1 MTIRDR
7 KFVDVGGVRTGYFE
21 QGQGDVIVLFHG
33 GGFSSLPRAAHSAQD
48 WDLNIEGLSQ
58 WFHVYAVDK
67 LGHGYTGNPKSL
79 DGYSR
84 EAQIQHAAEFLKTLE
99 LRDVTLVGHSQGG
112 ILVTRL
118 ALQHSEQIRSC
129 IIVDSGS
136 LAPGL
141 TRGFGEAPEPRLSKE
156 SQRWVLQKYSFSFDH
171 ISDEFLEA
179 MCAIAMQPKYQEAVA
194 TLQKTGLIR
203 THIQP
208 QMMAQKEETL
218 RWLQEGRLK
227 IPTLLLWGYNDPTAP
242 LSKGHALF
250 ELVAH
255 SAPRSQMHIFNQAG
269 HFSYREHPKEFNEVV
284 RGFIQ

>member
-1 MTIRDR
+1 MTVRDR
-7 KFVDVGGVRTGYFE
+7 KFVDVGGIRTSYFE
-21 QGQGDVIVLFHG
+21 EGQGDVVVLFHG

-67 LGHGYTGNPKSL
+67 LGHGYTDNPKSL

-84 EAQIQHAAEFLKTLE
+84 EAQIQHAAEYLKTLE

-118 ALQHSEQIRSC
+118 ALQHPEMVRSC

-171 ISDEFLEA
+171 ISDELLDA
-179 MCAIAMQPKYQEAVA
+179 MYAIAMQPKYQEAVA
-194 TLQKTGLIR
+194 TLLESDQLTARISKG
-203 THIQP
+203 
-208 QMMAQKEETL
+208 MMAQKEETL

-255 SAPRSQMHIFNQAG
+255 STPRSQMHIFNQAG